1 MNPKDKYSLQRSFNS
16 AGKWQTPQKE
26 GQYHINHVRFLIS
39 LNLCCRSPV
48 EDFEAKQTV
57 I

>member
-26 GQYHINHVRFLIS
+26 GQYHRNHVRFLIS